1 METKAN
7 YVLIGMFTLAVIAGV
22 FGFVYWFQNVGST
35 SERTFYRIVFHGTV
49 SGLRAGANVLFNGI
63 QVGEVSKLTL
73 DPKHPDEVVATIT
86 VDKSVEIHSDTDVSL
101 EFQGLTGIAQVLLK
115 GGNVSSAPL
124 VGSKAN
130 PPSLNAPP
138 AATLDF
144 TQAARDTLRRLDDF
158 VAANQDVFKEAL
170 KNIDTF
176 TAALARNSGRVDKIT
191 EGLQNLTG
199 GEDGKGGQINEAVGN
214 ANDALKTY
222 KTLGENLDKRTEE
235 LSANINHLAIVATK
249 QIEIVGSDLHR
260 TLGTVDTA
268 VKNFD
273 RDPSRLIF
281 GGSGKKQ

>member
-73 DPKHPDEVVATIT
+73 DAKHPDEVTATIT
-86 VDKSVEIHSDTDVSL
+86 VDKSVEIRPDTEVSL

-115 GGNVSSAPL
+115 GGNPASAPL
-124 VGSKAN
+124 VGSKTN
-130 PPSLNAPP
+130 PPALNAPP

-158 VAANQDVFKEAL
+158 VAANQEVFKDAL

-176 TAALARNSGRVDKIT
+176 TAALARNSTRIDKIS

-199 GEDGKGGQINEAVGN
+199 GEDGKSGQIAD
-214 ANDALKTY
+214 ALATASDALKTY
-222 KTLGENLDKRTEE
+222 KTLGDHLDKRTEE
-235 LSANINHLAIVATK
+235 LTANINRLVNVANK
-249 QIEIVGSDLHR
+249 NIELVGSDLHR